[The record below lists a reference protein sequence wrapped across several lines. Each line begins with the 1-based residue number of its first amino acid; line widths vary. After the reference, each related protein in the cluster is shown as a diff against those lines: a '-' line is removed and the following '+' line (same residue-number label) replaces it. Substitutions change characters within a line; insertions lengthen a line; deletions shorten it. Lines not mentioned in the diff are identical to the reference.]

1 MPQKHGSSERSGPK
15 SRPTGIWTERRGRGW
30 KRPGLPVL
38 ERRMK
43 MNGHPQI
50 ADNFGRRFP
59 YLRLSVTDV
68 CNFRCSYCLPDGYQ
82 KTGCETYLSRDE
94 ITRLVRAFSA
104 LGVWKIRLTGGEPT
118 VRPDFLDIARGVS
131 GIPGI
136 RKLAFTTNGYKL
148 PERAKDYYEA
158 GLRAINI
165 SIDSLKPKQFVEIT
179 GHDRLEEILDGMKEC
194 FRAGFQTVKIN
205 TVLLKGMNDREIDD
219 FIDFV
224 ADKPVSLRFIEL
236 MRTGENGNYFAAHH
250 LPGTHVT
257 ERLLARGWSLKPRAE
272 GAGPAQE
279 FEHRDSRGTIGL
291 IAPYGKD
298 FCKTCNRLRVS
309 AKGNLHL
316 CLFGE
321 GGYSLRDL
329 LQSDDQRDD
338 LSDKIMA
345 LMNFKKSSHFL
356 HDGNTGA
363 TPHLASIG
371 G

>member
-1 MPQKHGSSERSGPK
+1 
-15 SRPTGIWTERRGRGW
+15 
-30 KRPGLPVL
+30 
-38 ERRMK
+38 MK
-43 MNGHPQI
+43 DTPHI
-50 ADNFGRRFP
+50 ADDFGRRFP

-82 KTGCETYLSRDE
+82 KTGCENYLSRAE
-94 ITRLVRAFSA
+94 ILRLATAFSR

-118 VRPDFLDIARGVS
+118 VRPDFLDIANDIS
-131 GIPGI
+131 KIPGL

-148 PERAKDYYEA
+148 PERARGYFDA

-165 SIDSLKPKQFVEIT
+165 SIDSLKAGQFKTIT
-179 GHDRLEEILDGMKEC
+179 GHNRLGEILEGMQEC
-194 FRAGFQTVKIN
+194 FRVGFQAVKIN
-205 TVLLKGMNDREIDD
+205 TVLLKGLNDREIDD

-236 MRTGENGNYFAAHH
+236 MRTGDNGPYFAAHH

-257 ERLLARGWSLKPRAE
+257 ERLLARGWASKPRVD
-272 GAGPAQE
+272 GAGPALE
-279 FEHRDSRGTIGL
+279 FSHGGSAGTIGL
-291 IAPYGKD
+291 IAPYSKD

-309 AKGNLHL
+309 ARGSLHL

-321 GGYSLRDL
+321 GGFALRPL
-329 LQSDDQRDD
+329 LQSEDQCEE
-338 LSDKIMA
+338 LQDKIMK

-356 HDGNTGA
+356 HEGNTGA